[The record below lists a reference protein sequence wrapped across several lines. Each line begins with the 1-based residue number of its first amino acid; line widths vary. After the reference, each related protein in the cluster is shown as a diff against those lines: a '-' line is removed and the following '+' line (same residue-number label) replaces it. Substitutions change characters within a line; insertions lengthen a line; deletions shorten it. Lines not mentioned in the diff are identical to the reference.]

1 MNSHPSNSGRTLV
14 GSTPQELN
22 NKQSLAGRLRRSD
35 IPDGELLDN
44 LGIYLT
50 RQTLSRINFIQ
61 SLYQRIIPVHGVI
74 MEFGVRWG
82 QNMALF
88 SQLRGIHEPFNY
100 NRRCIGF
107 DTFEGF
113 PSVTDQDGGLVK
125 TGDYTVS
132 EGWKAELESILNFHE
147 QNSPIPQKKKVEL
160 VQGDANLTLPAYLQQ
175 HPETIVALAYF
186 DFDIYAPTKSCLQAI
201 LPHLTK
207 GSVLAFDELNC
218 PEFPGETIALREV
231 LGLSTY
237 AIRRD
242 PSNPLTSYLVI
253 E

>member
-1 MNSHPSNSGRTLV
+1 MVT
-14 GSTPQELN
+14 
-22 NKQSLAGRLRRSD
+22 A
-35 IPDGELLDN
+35 
-44 LGIYLT
+44 
-50 RQTLSRINFIQ
+50 SRYRPHHRF
-61 SLYQRIIPVHGVI
+61 
-74 MEFGVRWG
+74 
-82 QNMALF
+82 
-88 SQLRGIHEPFNY
+88 
-100 NRRCIGF
+100 
-107 DTFEGF
+107 
-113 PSVTDQDGGLVK
+113 DQDGGLVK